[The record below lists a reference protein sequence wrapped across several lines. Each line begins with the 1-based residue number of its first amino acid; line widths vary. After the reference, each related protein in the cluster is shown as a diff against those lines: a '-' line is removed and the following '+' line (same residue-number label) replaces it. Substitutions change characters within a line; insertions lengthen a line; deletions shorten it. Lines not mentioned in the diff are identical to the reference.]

1 MLKKK
6 NNDLSLSLIF
16 IILKRI
22 QMIKLYIKRFIFAIL
37 FFAGVFLFYK
47 LLKLTELKNDLL
59 SVTIALV
66 TVYIAYKQYCVEAS
80 KNRTSF
86 LKEKIILIDDLSL
99 LMEKIQKYEISLDKR
114 KVSIRDITNEIYKLD
129 IKITVLFNINMNSEK
144 LINLIMKKHEYMLEY
159 DMLIHPRKK
168 YKNGTVRFIEFDKN
182 FNKSAE
188 ENKVLKKMLDN
199 LNEIDDFHKNL
210 LKKLLKRM
218 KNR

>member
-1 MLKKK
+1 
-6 NNDLSLSLIF
+6 
-16 IILKRI
+16 
-22 QMIKLYIKRFIFAIL
+22 MIKLYIKRFIFAIL